1 MPLPKLTTPTYEL
14 EVPSTGKKIKYRPFL
29 VREEKILLLAMETE
43 DEKQMADAVKTILK
57 NCIQTPRFKVDTLSL
72 FDIEYIFLNI
82 RGKSIGEQVE
92 LTVTCPDDG
101 ESTVDVSI
109 DLDDIKVQKS
119 KEHTNILKLTDNIS
133 VVMKYPSVDL
143 FIKNNM
149 GDGQSSEVDDVFEI
163 ASLCIDQIV
172 EGEDVYESSNFS
184 KKELMEFLEGMD
196 TKQFLLVQKFFETM
210 PKLSHTITITNP
222 NTKVKSDVVIEGL
235 SSFFS

>member
-1 MPLPKLTTPTYEL
+1 MPLPKLTAPTYEL

-43 DEKQMADAVKTILK
+43 DEKQMADAVKTILQ
-57 NCIQTPRFKVDTLSL
+57 NCIQTSRFKVDNLSL

-101 ESTVDVSI
+101 EPTVDISI

-119 KEHTNILKLTDNIS
+119 KEHTNILKLNDNIS

-149 GDGQSSEVDDVFEI
+149 GSGQSSEVDDVFEI

-196 TKQFLLVQKFFETM
+196 TKQFLMVQKFFETM
-210 PKLSHTITITNP
+210 PKLSHTITVTNP